1 MTEGEC
7 FGEKGVS
14 VVSDTGMPIVAV
26 RRCAIA
32 AVVFVL
38 EIVWEKPP
46 SECAGEIDLVLRNSP
61 PTSHATP
68 QPSAWIPRESSTNDD
83 IAGPT
88 DSAMVWRLRLTTPR
102 NRHMFYLSDAPP
114 RAGSAISGQK
124 TGEADYS
131 ESRMLSAP

>member
-1 MTEGEC
+1 
-7 FGEKGVS
+7 
-14 VVSDTGMPIVAV
+14 
-26 RRCAIA
+26 
-32 AVVFVL
+32 VVFVL

-102 NRHMFYLSDAPP
+102 NRHIFLPFRCATPGWAGDKWPENRRSRLFGVSDVVGAIEVACDPSSGLDFLP
-114 RAGSAISGQK
+114 FRPFLRA
-124 TGEADYS
+124 
-131 ESRMLSAP
+131 